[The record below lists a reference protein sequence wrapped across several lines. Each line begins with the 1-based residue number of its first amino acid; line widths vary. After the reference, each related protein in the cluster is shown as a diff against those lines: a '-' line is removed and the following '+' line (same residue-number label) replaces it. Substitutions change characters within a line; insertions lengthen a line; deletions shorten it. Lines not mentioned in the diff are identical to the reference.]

1 MSLRQIQRLR
11 KLPEATRARDASRS
25 KIFAEINITPLTDIF
40 LVLLVIFMVSASIK
54 KTSFSQVQV
63 QLPKQGS
70 GAKLADDAAPV
81 LITLLANGNTIVDK
95 RVLLDWQL
103 ELSLR
108 ERLSQSSNKI
118 VVIEGDKTAD
128 LDSVVRVMST
138 AKRAGAEAVSVLTLG
153 E

>member
-1 MSLRQIQRLR
+1 MNVRQTAHLHRLPAPA
-11 KLPEATRARDASRS
+11 KTGSPSRS

-108 ERLSQSSNKI
+108 ERLSQSANKI

-128 LDSVVRVMST
+128 LDSVVRVMSI